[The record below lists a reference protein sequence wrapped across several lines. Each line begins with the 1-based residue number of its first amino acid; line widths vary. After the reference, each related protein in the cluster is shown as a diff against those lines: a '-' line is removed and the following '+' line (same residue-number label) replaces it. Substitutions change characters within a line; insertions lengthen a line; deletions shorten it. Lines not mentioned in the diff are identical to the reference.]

1 MLKLDRNIIIAAYDK
16 MFDKTP
22 FEKYLQPKD
31 DSYSYTIVGLNMDD
45 KQHNKKIMYCLFT
58 GLDDEKIIPD
68 IDYEARC
75 RITFTNVSNEVIEAL
90 FKSKNYN
97 YQSAE
102 ITIRELAKISMNF
115 NFIKDFT
122 INDLSIDLQFKSTM
136 IDKRTTFRPAGGL
149 TYSSPLV
156 EFDADFKI
164 MMYKRTINVDV
175 IFIVKNAEIHPLLV
189 VAFPITAKKKH
200 YMYFDLLDSDAQ
212 RHEENLL
219 KAKETCFS
227 KMKEH
232 LDFLLTKNFNL
243 NNDDLDN
250 MSLDSKID
258 YLKVLEMRTI

>member
-1 MLKLDRNIIIAAYDK
+1 MIKLDRSIIMAAYKK
-16 MFDKTP
+16 MFDNTP

-31 DSYSYTIVGLNMDD
+31 DYYSYTIVGLNMDD
-45 KQHNKKIMYCLFT
+45 DQHNKKIMTCLFT
-58 GLDDEKIIPD
+58 GLDNEKTIPD

-75 RITFTNVSNEVIEAL
+75 RITFTNVSNEVIESL

-102 ITIRELAKISMNF
+102 TTIRELAKISMDF
-115 NFIKDFT
+115 NFIKDFI

-136 IDKRTTFRPAGGL
+136 IDKRTTFRPTGVL

-156 EFDADFKI
+156 EFDDDFKT

-175 IFIVKNAEIHPLLV
+175 IFVIKNAEIHPLLL
-189 VAFPITAKKKH
+189 VAFPITTKKKH
-200 YMYFDLLDSDAQ
+200 YMYFDLLDNDTQ
-212 RHEENLL
+212 RHEAKLL
-219 KAKETCFS
+219 KEKETYIN

-243 NNDDLDN
+243 NNNDLDN

-258 YLKVLEMRTI
+258 YLRVIEMSTI

>member
-1 MLKLDRNIIIAAYDK
+1 
-16 MFDKTP
+16 
-22 FEKYLQPKD
+22 
-31 DSYSYTIVGLNMDD
+31 MDD
-45 KQHNKKIMYCLFT
+45 KQHNKKIMSCLFT

-102 ITIRELAKISMNF
+102 TTIRELAKISMDF
-115 NFIKDFT
+115 NFIKEFT

-136 IDKRTTFRPAGGL
+136 IDKRITFRPAGVL

-175 IFIVKNAEIHPLLV
+175 IFIVKNAEIHPLFV

-219 KAKETCFS
+219 KAKETCFQ
-227 KMKEH
+227 
-232 LDFLLTKNFNL
+232 
-243 NNDDLDN
+243 
-250 MSLDSKID
+250 
-258 YLKVLEMRTI
+258 

>member
-102 ITIRELAKISMNF
+102 TTIRELAKISMDF
-115 NFIKDFT
+115 NFIKEFT

-136 IDKRTTFRPAGGL
+136 IDKRTTFRPAGVL

-156 EFDADFKI
+156 EFDDDFKI

-232 LDFLLTKNFNL
+232 LDFLLTKNLNL

-258 YLKVLEMRTI
+258 YLKVLEMGAI